1 MARKLCFFLLPLVAV
16 ASLLLHSCAENEP
29 NAGAGAE
36 AASADI
42 PTDPAPASP
51 TDAEGAAETAIPSI
65 EALTD
70 SLTDSLAGAD
80 IYRQI
85 CAACHGENGEG
96 KEELFSPSI
105 AGLPV
110 WYGEEQLRKFRDGQR
125 GFHPED
131 LPGQQMRAISLSLT
145 DEQIGEVAAV
155 VAAMPMILTEPPPPG
170 TDLQRGRYQFANT
183 CMECHRYNGMGEVAF
198 HSAPLISLNRSYLR
212 RQLVNYRSGRRG
224 ADPGDI
230 YGQKMVEISSRLSD
244 EEIERF
250 VDYIGALAH
259 GDDPRSERER

>member
-1 MARKLCFFLLPLVAV
+1 MRRMFRDLFSTVVVVA
-16 ASLLLHSCAENEP
+16 ALLLNSCAESESDSV
-29 NAGAGAE
+29 AVVSEAETLAESVTETLTGAE
-36 AASADI
+36 
-42 PTDPAPASP
+42 
-51 TDAEGAAETAIPSI
+51 
-65 EALTD
+65 
-70 SLTDSLAGAD
+70 

-85 CAACHGENGEG
+85 CAVCHGEKGEG

-105 AGLPV
+105 AGLPT
-110 WYGEEQLRKFRDGQR
+110 WYGEEQLRKFRSGQR

-145 DEQIGEVAAV
+145 DEQIGEIAAV
-155 VAAMPMILTEPPPPG
+155 VAAMPMILTEAPSDE
-170 TDLQRGRYQFANT
+170 TDLKRGRYQFANT

-212 RQLVNYRSGRRG
+212 RQLINYRAGRRG

-244 EEIERF
+244 EEIERL

-259 GDDPRSERER
+259 GDDPRAERER